1 MVAEVKEGTYALMSE
16 PKFVNEKG
24 IVICMDMQV
33 PTFGLLHIDAD
44 IMRGSE
50 GS

>member
-1 MVAEVKEGTYALMSE
+1 MSE
-16 PKFVNEKG
+16 PNFVNEKG

-33 PTFGLLHIDAD
+33 PTFGLLYFAD

-50 GS
+50 GSEKGEIAR